1 MKKTNKKLA
10 VLSALGLFLM
20 SGITFVACDKD
31 NTEPANDS
39 RTEVVTEKSAN
50 ANIYELAKDAMV
62 DICEQIDAAYAENP
76 ELFRTVCESED
87 IEAFMNLTG
96 ITEEEIENYAT
107 LVNTACD
114 MYIAENPGLDNE
126 TNAPCSECL
135 DNILSNIYTK
145 TLQTNGELSTT
156 VNELDDTVIVALEI
170 DCPEKCGKKYQDD
183 DIRLGLCI
191 FFCGLIDIIL

>member
-1 MKKTNKKLA
+1 MKKHKKRGLMNKYRLKEIA
-10 VLSALGLFLM
+10 EIVG
-20 SGITFVACDKD
+20 GIL
-31 NTEPANDS
+31 TEANDVD
-39 RTEVVTEKSAN
+39 VVIER
-50 ANIYELAKDAMV
+50 LAPPLKAD
-62 DICEQIDAAYAENP
+62 ENS
-76 ELFRTVCESED
+76 LALALS
-87 IEAFMNLTG
+87 
-96 ITEEEIENYAT
+96 EEEIENYAT